1 MKFKLKLTWAVLA
14 GAILSAGVL
23 LVATA
28 LADTQA
34 TPQTMTGC
42 ITSLHKLVKV
52 ALGDTPS
59 SPCSSGQSQVSVAGG
74 DITSVTAGPG
84 LSGGGT
90 IGDLALNVAIIVRQG
105 AAVGIAPGAVGTAF
119 AGCDATENA
128 IGGGFR
134 WDVVASG
141 EVIMLA
147 GPSLRQDGTIGS
159 WRVDGQNNS
168 GATRQLVPY
177 ATCMKA

>member
-1 MKFKLKLTWAVLA
+1 MKFKLKLTGVILV
-14 GAILSAGVL
+14 GAILSVAVL

-90 IGDLALNVAIIVRQG
+90 IGDIALNVGRSVRRG
-105 AAVGIAPGAVGTAF
+105 AAV
-119 AGCDATENA
+119 
-128 IGGGFR
+128 
-134 WDVVASG
+134 
-141 EVIMLA
+141 
-147 GPSLRQDGTIGS
+147 
-159 WRVDGQNNS
+159 
-168 GATRQLVPY
+168 
-177 ATCMKA
+177 